1 MLQFLNY
8 NFFADGDALNTAPS
22 SVDNITNVKL
32 TNSIFDHF
40 NITKNTSTV
49 VSTSIPT
56 EWDYDTIMNASF
68 NNNID
73 AGNVNYLI
81 NQISSI
87 KIKRRKQGDFDWLTL
102 ATIPI
107 NRVEDLSFI
116 FNDLLNQDNVTYEYA
131 LVPIIGEI
139 EGQYLINSVV
149 SKFNGVFIGNA
160 ETIYKFLYEVKYSS
174 NQRNQQVGVF
184 QVLGQQYPIVVAN
197 GALSYESGNVTA
209 TILNDDF
216 EKTGIIDRAE
226 IVKQKDALKNF
237 LTDKKPKILKDWSGN
252 IWLCIV
258 NSNIDVSYKEG
269 TGMGIPV
276 ISFDWTEIG
285 ESNNQQSLYNNG
297 ILSEV
302 N

>member
-40 NITKNTSTV
+40 NVTKNTSTA

-56 EWDYDTIMNASF
+56 EWDYDTIMNANF

-107 NRVEDLSFI
+107 NKVEDLSFI

-139 EGQYLINSVV
+139 EGQYLINSIM
-149 SKFNGVFIGNA
+149 SQFNGVFIGNA

-237 LTDKKPKILKDWSGN
+237 LTDKKPKILKDWNGN

-285 ESNNQQSLYNNG
+285 EPNNQQSLYNNG

>member
-8 NFFADGDALNTAPS
+8 NFFADGDALNTVPS

-107 NRVEDLSFI
+107 TRVEDLSFI

-139 EGQYLINSVV
+139 EGQYLINSIV
-149 SKFNGVFIGNA
+149 SKFNVVFIGNA

-197 GALSYESGNVTA
+197 GALSYESGNVTT

-237 LTDKKPKILKDWSGN
+237 LTDKKPKILKDWNGN

>member
-40 NITKNTSTV
+40 NVTKNTSTV

-56 EWDYDTIMNASF
+56 GWDYDTIMNASF

-107 NRVEDLSFI
+107 NKVEDLSFI
-116 FNDLLNQDNVTYEYA
+116 FNDLLNQANVTYEYA

-139 EGQYLINSVV
+139 EGQYLINSIM
-149 SKFNGVFIGNA
+149 SQFNGVFIGNA

-237 LTDKKPKILKDWSGN
+237 LTDKKPKILKDWNGN

>member
-40 NITKNTSTV
+40 NVTKNTSTV

-56 EWDYDTIMNASF
+56 GWDYDTIMNASF

-139 EGQYLINSVV
+139 EGQYLINSIM
-149 SKFNGVFIGNA
+149 SQFNGVFIGNA

-237 LTDKKPKILKDWSGN
+237 LTDKKPKILKDWNGN

>member
-40 NITKNTSTV
+40 NVTKNTSTA

-56 EWDYDTIMNASF
+56 EWDYDTIMNANF

-107 NRVEDLSFI
+107 NKVEDLSFI

-139 EGQYLINSVV
+139 EGQYLINSIM
-149 SKFNGVFIGNA
+149 SQFNGVFIGNA

-237 LTDKKPKILKDWSGN
+237 LTDKKPKILKDWNGN

-258 NSNIDVSYKEG
+258 NSNINVSYKEG

>member
-40 NITKNTSTV
+40 NVTKNTSTA

-56 EWDYDTIMNASF
+56 EWDYDTIMNANF

-107 NRVEDLSFI
+107 NKVEDLSFI

-139 EGQYLINSVV
+139 EGQYLINSIM
-149 SKFNGVFIGNA
+149 SQFNGVFIGNA

-237 LTDKKPKILKDWSGN
+237 LTDKKPKILKDWNGN

-258 NSNIDVSYKEG
+258 NSNIYVSYKEG

>member
-40 NITKNTSTV
+40 NVTKNTSTV

-56 EWDYDTIMNASF
+56 GWDYDTIMNASF

-107 NRVEDLSFI
+107 NKVEDLYFI

-139 EGQYLINSVV
+139 EGQYLINSIM
-149 SKFNGVFIGNA
+149 SQFNGVFIGNA

-237 LTDKKPKILKDWSGN
+237 LTDKKPKILKDWNGN

>member
-40 NITKNTSTV
+40 NVTKNTSTA

-56 EWDYDTIMNASF
+56 EWDYDTIMNANF

-87 KIKRRKQGDFDWLTL
+87 KIKRRKQGDFDWLIL

-107 NRVEDLSFI
+107 NKVEDLSFI
-116 FNDLLNQDNVTYEYA
+116 FNDLLNQGNVTYEYA

-139 EGQYLINSVV
+139 EGQYLINSIM
-149 SKFNGVFIGNA
+149 SQFNGVFIGNA

-184 QVLGQQYPIVVAN
+184 QILGQQYPIVVAN

-237 LTDKKPKILKDWSGN
+237 LTDKKPKILKDWNGN

>member
-56 EWDYDTIMNASF
+56 EWDYDTIMNANF

-107 NRVEDLSFI
+107 NRVEDLPFI

-237 LTDKKPKILKDWSGN
+237 LTDKKPKILKDWNGN

>member
-22 SVDNITNVKL
+22 SVDNIANVKL

-56 EWDYDTIMNASF
+56 EWGYDIIMNTNF

-81 NQISSI
+81 SQISSI

-102 ATIPI
+102 DTIPI
-107 NRVEDLSFI
+107 SKVEDLSFI

-131 LVPIIGEI
+131 LVPVFGEI
-139 EGQYLINSVV
+139 EGQYLINSIV

-184 QVLGQQYPIVVAN
+184 KVLGQQYPIVVAN
-197 GALSYESGNVTA
+197 GALNYESGNVTA

-237 LTDKKPKILKDWSGN
+237 LTDKKPKILKDWNGN

>member
-8 NFFADGDALNTAPS
+8 NFFADGDALNTTPS

-40 NITKNTSTV
+40 NVTKNTSTV

-139 EGQYLINSVV
+139 EGQYLINSIM
-149 SKFNGVFIGNA
+149 SQFNGVFIGNA

-237 LTDKKPKILKDWSGN
+237 LTDKKPKILKDWNGN

>member
-40 NITKNTSTV
+40 NVTKNTSTA

-56 EWDYDTIMNASF
+56 GWDYDTIMNASF

-107 NRVEDLSFI
+107 NKVEDLSFI

-139 EGQYLINSVV
+139 EGQYLINSIM
-149 SKFNGVFIGNA
+149 SQFNGVFIGNA

-237 LTDKKPKILKDWSGN
+237 LTDKKPKILKDWNGN

>member
-40 NITKNTSTV
+40 NVTKNTSTV

-139 EGQYLINSVV
+139 EGQYLINSIM
-149 SKFNGVFIGNA
+149 SQFNGVFIGNA

-237 LTDKKPKILKDWSGN
+237 LTDKKPKILKDWNGN

>member
-56 EWDYDTIMNASF
+56 EWDYDTIMNANF

-81 NQISSI
+81 SQISSI

-102 ATIPI
+102 ATIPV
-107 NRVEDLSFI
+107 NKVEDLSFI

-139 EGQYLINSVV
+139 EGQYLINSIM
-149 SKFNGVFIGNA
+149 SQFNGVFIGNA

-226 IVKQKDALKNF
+226 IVRQKDALKNF
-237 LTDKKPKILKDWSGN
+237 LTDKNPKILKDWNGN

>member
-22 SVDNITNVKL
+22 SVDNITKVKL

-40 NITKNTSTV
+40 NVTKNTSTV

-81 NQISSI
+81 SQISSI

-102 ATIPI
+102 TTIPI
-107 NRVEDLSFI
+107 NKIEDLSFI

-139 EGQYLINSVV
+139 EGQYLINSIM
-149 SKFNGVFIGNA
+149 SQFNGVFIGNA

-216 EKTGIIDRAE
+216 EKTGTIDRAE

-237 LTDKKPKILKDWSGN
+237 LTDKKPKILKDWNGN

>member
-40 NITKNTSTV
+40 NVTKNTSTV

-56 EWDYDTIMNASF
+56 GWDYDTIMNASF

-73 AGNVNYLI
+73 AGNINYLI

-107 NRVEDLSFI
+107 NKVEDLSFI

-139 EGQYLINSVV
+139 EGQYLINSIM
-149 SKFNGVFIGNA
+149 SQFNGVFIGNA

-237 LTDKKPKILKDWSGN
+237 LTNKKPKILKDWNGN

>member
-40 NITKNTSTV
+40 NVTKNTSTV

-102 ATIPI
+102 TTIPI
-107 NRVEDLSFI
+107 NKVEDLSFI

-139 EGQYLINSVV
+139 EGQYLINSIM
-149 SKFNGVFIGNA
+149 SQFNGVFIGNA

-237 LTDKKPKILKDWSGN
+237 LTDKKPKILKDWNGN

>member
-56 EWDYDTIMNASF
+56 EWDYDTIMNANF

-81 NQISSI
+81 SQISSI

-102 ATIPI
+102 DTIPI
-107 NRVEDLSFI
+107 SKVEDLSFI

-131 LVPIIGEI
+131 LVPVFGEI
-139 EGQYLINSVV
+139 EGKYLINSIA

-237 LTDKKPKILKDWSGN
+237 LTDKKPKILKDWNGN

>member
-40 NITKNTSTV
+40 NVTKNTSTV

-56 EWDYDTIMNASF
+56 GWDYDTIMNASF

-107 NRVEDLSFI
+107 NKVEDLSFI

-139 EGQYLINSVV
+139 EGQYLINSIM
-149 SKFNGVFIGNA
+149 SQFNGVFIGNA

-237 LTDKKPKILKDWSGN
+237 LTDKKPKILKDWNGN

>member
-40 NITKNTSTV
+40 NVTKNTSTV

-102 ATIPI
+102 TTIPI
-107 NRVEDLSFI
+107 NKVEDLSFI

-131 LVPIIGEI
+131 LVPIVGEI
-139 EGQYLINSVV
+139 EGQYLINSIM
-149 SKFNGVFIGNA
+149 SQFNGVFIGNA

-197 GALSYESGNVTA
+197 GALSYGSGNVTA

-237 LTDKKPKILKDWSGN
+237 LTDKKPKILKDWNGN

>member
-40 NITKNTSTV
+40 NVTKNTSTV

-56 EWDYDTIMNASF
+56 GWDYDTIMNASF

-87 KIKRRKQGDFDWLTL
+87 KIKRRKQGDFDWLIL

-107 NRVEDLSFI
+107 NKVEDLSFI

-139 EGQYLINSVV
+139 EGQYFINSIM
-149 SKFNGVFIGNA
+149 SQFNGVFIGNA

-174 NQRNQQVGVF
+174 NQRNQQVRVF

-237 LTDKKPKILKDWSGN
+237 LTDKKPKILKDWNGN

>member
-40 NITKNTSTV
+40 NVTKNTSTV

-56 EWDYDTIMNASF
+56 GWDYDTIMNASF

-107 NRVEDLSFI
+107 NKVEDLSFI

-139 EGQYLINSVV
+139 EGQYLINSIM
-149 SKFNGVFIGNA
+149 SQFNGVFIGNA

-209 TILNDDF
+209 TILMM
-216 EKTGIIDRAE
+216 
-226 IVKQKDALKNF
+226 
-237 LTDKKPKILKDWSGN
+237 ILK
-252 IWLCIV
+252 
-258 NSNIDVSYKEG
+258 KQE
-269 TGMGIPV
+269 
-276 ISFDWTEIG
+276 
-285 ESNNQQSLYNNG
+285 
-297 ILSEV
+297 
-302 N
+302 

>member
-40 NITKNTSTV
+40 NVTKNTSTV

-102 ATIPI
+102 TTIPI
-107 NRVEDLSFI
+107 NKVEDLSFI

-139 EGQYLINSVV
+139 EGQYLINSIV

-237 LTDKKPKILKDWSGN
+237 LTDKKPKILKDWNGN

-285 ESNNQQSLYNNG
+285 EYNNQQSLYNNG

>member
-40 NITKNTSTV
+40 NVTKNTSTV

-56 EWDYDTIMNASF
+56 GWDYDTIMNASF

-81 NQISSI
+81 KQISSI

-139 EGQYLINSVV
+139 EGQYLINSIM
-149 SKFNGVFIGNA
+149 SQFNGVFIGNA
-160 ETIYKFLYEVKYSS
+160 ETIYKFLYEVKYSG

-237 LTDKKPKILKDWSGN
+237 LTDKKPKILKDWNGN

>member
-56 EWDYDTIMNASF
+56 EWDYDTIMNANF

-81 NQISSI
+81 SQISSI

-102 ATIPI
+102 DTIPI
-107 NRVEDLSFI
+107 SKVEDLSFI

-131 LVPIIGEI
+131 LVPVFGEI
-139 EGQYLINSVV
+139 EGQYLINSIA

-174 NQRNQQVGVF
+174 NQRNHQVGVF

-237 LTDKKPKILKDWSGN
+237 LTDKKPKILKDWNGN

>member
-40 NITKNTSTV
+40 NVTKNTSTV

-102 ATIPI
+102 TTIPI
-107 NRVEDLSFI
+107 NKVEDLSFI

-139 EGQYLINSVV
+139 EGQYLINSIV

-237 LTDKKPKILKDWSGN
+237 LTDKKPKILKDWNGN

>member
-56 EWDYDTIMNASF
+56 EWDYDTIMNANF

-237 LTDKKPKILKDWSGN
+237 LTDKKPKILKDWNGN

>member
-56 EWDYDTIMNASF
+56 EWDYDTIMNANF

-81 NQISSI
+81 SQISFI

-102 ATIPI
+102 DTIPI
-107 NRVEDLSFI
+107 GKVEDLSFI

-131 LVPIIGEI
+131 LVPVFGEI
-139 EGQYLINSVV
+139 EGQYLINSIV

-160 ETIYKFLYEVKYSS
+160 EIIYKFLYEVKYSS

-209 TILNDDF
+209 TILNNDF

-237 LTDKKPKILKDWSGN
+237 LTDKKPKILKDWNGN

>member
-40 NITKNTSTV
+40 NVTKNTSTV

-107 NRVEDLSFI
+107 NKVEDLSFI

-139 EGQYLINSVV
+139 EGQYLINSIM
-149 SKFNGVFIGNA
+149 SQFNGVFIGNA

-237 LTDKKPKILKDWSGN
+237 LTDKKPKILKDWNGN

>member
-40 NITKNTSTV
+40 NVTKNTSTV

-56 EWDYDTIMNASF
+56 GWDYDTIMNATF

-107 NRVEDLSFI
+107 NKVEDLSFI

-139 EGQYLINSVV
+139 EGQYFINSIM
-149 SKFNGVFIGNA
+149 SQFNGVFIGNA

-237 LTDKKPKILKDWSGN
+237 LTDKKPKILKDWNGN

-258 NSNIDVSYKEG
+258 NSNIGVSYKEG

>member
-1 MLQFLNY
+1 
-8 NFFADGDALNTAPS
+8 
-22 SVDNITNVKL
+22 
-32 TNSIFDHF
+32 
-40 NITKNTSTV
+40 
-49 VSTSIPT
+49 
-56 EWDYDTIMNASF
+56 MNANF

-107 NRVEDLSFI
+107 NKVEDLSFI

-139 EGQYLINSVV
+139 EGQYLINSIM
-149 SKFNGVFIGNA
+149 SQFNGVFIGNA

-237 LTDKKPKILKDWSGN
+237 LTDKKPKILKDWNGN

>member
-40 NITKNTSTV
+40 NVTKNTSTV

-56 EWDYDTIMNASF
+56 GWDYDTIMNASF

-139 EGQYLINSVV
+139 EGQYLINSIM
-149 SKFNGVFIGNA
+149 SQFNGEFIGTA

-237 LTDKKPKILKDWSGN
+237 LTDKKPKILKDWNGN

>member
-40 NITKNTSTV
+40 NVTKNTSTV

-56 EWDYDTIMNASF
+56 GWDYDTIMNASF

-87 KIKRRKQGDFDWLTL
+87 KIKRRKQGDFDWLIL

-107 NRVEDLSFI
+107 NKVEDLSFI

-139 EGQYLINSVV
+139 EGQYLINSIM
-149 SKFNGVFIGNA
+149 SQFNGVFIGNA

-237 LTDKKPKILKDWSGN
+237 LTDKKPKILKDWNGN

>member
-40 NITKNTSTV
+40 NVTKNTSTA

-56 EWDYDTIMNASF
+56 EWDYDTIMNANF

-107 NRVEDLSFI
+107 NKVEDLSFI

-139 EGQYLINSVV
+139 EGQYLINSIM
-149 SKFNGVFIGNA
+149 SQFNGVFIGNA

-237 LTDKKPKILKDWSGN
+237 LTDKKPKILKDWNGN

>member
-139 EGQYLINSVV
+139 EGQYLINSIV

-237 LTDKKPKILKDWSGN
+237 LTDKKPKILKDWNGN

>member
-40 NITKNTSTV
+40 NVTKNTSTA

-107 NRVEDLSFI
+107 NKVEDLSFI

-139 EGQYLINSVV
+139 EGQYLINSIM
-149 SKFNGVFIGNA
+149 SQFNGVFIGNA

-237 LTDKKPKILKDWSGN
+237 LTDKKPKILKDWNGN